1 MIYNFFA
8 IYHKM
13 RKLTSK
19 YMDKYFLG
27 FFFLQ
32 QNMTYNNQLETPW
45 IIAS

>member
-1 MIYNFFA
+1 
-8 IYHKM
+8 M

-32 QNMTYNNQLETPW
+32 QNMTYNYQLETPLNGFNKQ
-45 IIAS
+45 SKC